1 MLKKA
6 LLVAVGVASLVLPSL
21 ASAEVSYTPPSG
33 DFAPII
39 LVSGQIRREDIQD
52 FLAFARLARE
62 DDANP
67 AKGSYHVRLDSI
79 GGDVETALAMG
90 RVLRRDRASAVVPDN
105 AKCFSSCVFV
115 LAGAMTRWVDGTVGI
130 HRPHAPV
137 DNATTA
143 SAQKQQYER
152 LEKKVKPFLQAMNI
166 PQELYDYMIRIPPDK
181 VKILSPDDL
190 QRYGL
195 NENDPYEDAASI
207 AIVAKSL
214 GISSEEAIR
223 RMAKVKAE
231 CSSADPDCVTRI
243 LKQGR

>member
-1 MLKKA
+1 MIERA
-6 LLVAVGVASLVLPSL
+6 LLC
-21 ASAEVSYTPPSG
+21 
-33 DFAPII
+33 
-39 LVSGQIRREDIQD
+39 
-52 FLAFARLARE
+52 
-62 DDANP
+62 
-67 AKGSYHVRLDSI
+67 
-79 GGDVETALAMG
+79 
-90 RVLRRDRASAVVPDN
+90 PDN
-105 AKCFSSCVFV
+105 AECFSARICS
-115 LAGAMTRWVDGTVGI
+115 RWRNDPVGGWDRGI
-130 HRPHAPV
+130 HRPHAPG

-152 LEKKVKPFLQAMNI
+152 LEKKVKPFLQEMNI
-166 PQELYDYMIRIPPDK
+166 PQELYDHMIRIPPDK

-195 NENDPYEDAASI
+195 NENDPYEDAATT

-231 CSSADPDCVTRI
+231 CSSEDPDCVTRI